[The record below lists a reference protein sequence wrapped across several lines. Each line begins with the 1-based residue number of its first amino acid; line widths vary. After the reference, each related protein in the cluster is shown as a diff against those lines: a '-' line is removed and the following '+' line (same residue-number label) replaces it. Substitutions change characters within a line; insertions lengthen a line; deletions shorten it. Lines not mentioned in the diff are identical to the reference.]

1 MEASVRFDP
10 DLVRRYDVPGPRY
23 TSYPT
28 AVQFTEAFGAED
40 YRRAAR
46 ASNEDPIPR
55 ALSLYAHV
63 PFCTSPCFYCGCT
76 KVITRDRGAGAR
88 YLLRLAREVEL
99 QSALFDRDRK
109 VTQLHLGGGTPTFL
123 SPDEMTELLQMM
135 RSGFQLVD
143 DESRE
148 YSIEVDPRTA
158 SDEMLATLAGL
169 GFNRLSLGV
178 QDFDPVVQA
187 AVNRIQPR
195 EDVLEVIGGA
205 RHHGF
210 GSISVDLIY
219 GLPRQ
224 TVTSFGRTLDEIVAV
239 RPERIAAYSY
249 AHLPQLF
256 KPQTQIK
263 LEDLCPPEVKLAL
276 LGLTIEKLTAAGYVY
291 IGMDHFAVPEDELA
305 VALGAGTLQRN
316 FQGYSTRAGLD
327 LIGLGMS
334 AIGQVGDC
342 YAQNR
347 KTLDGWMQALDAG
360 ELPIWR
366 GLRMTDEDRLR
377 RDLIQRLMC
386 RGLIDYTDFEQR
398 YEIDFAQ
405 HFAGELARLAPLA
418 TDGLVEVGTRS
429 LAVTP
434 LGRLLVRAVAMVFDA
449 HLDPHQDSSVRRF
462 SRVV

>member
-1 MEASVRFDP
+1 MEGSVRFDP

-28 AVQFTEAFGAED
+28 AVQFTEDFGADD

-88 YLLRLAREVEL
+88 YLTRLAREVEL
-99 QSALFDRDRK
+99 QSKLFDRDRR

-123 SPDEMTELLQMM
+123 SPDELTELMQMLH
-135 RSGFQLVD
+135 SGFQLVD

-158 SDEMLATLAGL
+158 SDEMLAALAGL
-169 GFNRLSLGV
+169 GFNRISLGV
-178 QDFDPVVQA
+178 QDFDPLVQA
-187 AVNRIQPR
+187 AVNRVQPQ

-210 GSISVDLIY
+210 GSIAVDLIY

-224 TVTSFGRTLDEIVAV
+224 TVESFARTLDAIVAV

-291 IGMDHFAVPEDELA
+291 VGMDHFAVPEDELS
-305 VALGAGTLQRN
+305 VALGSGSLQRN

-327 LIGLGMS
+327 MIGLGMS

-360 ELPIWR
+360 ELPVWR
-366 GLRMTDEDRLR
+366 GLRMSGEDRLR
-377 RDLIQRLMC
+377 RDVIQQLMC
-386 RGLIDYTDFEQR
+386 SGQVDFADVEQR
-398 YEIDFAQ
+398 YELDFAA
-405 HFAGELARLAPLA
+405 HFASELARLAPLA
-418 TDGLVEVGTRS
+418 DDGLIELGPRS
-429 LAVTP
+429 LHVTP

-449 HLDPHQDSSVRRF
+449 YLLPHQDNGVKRF

>member
-1 MEASVRFDP
+1 MEAGVRFDR

-28 AVQFTEAFGAED
+28 AVQFTERFGVED
-40 YRRAAR
+40 YRRAAL

-55 ALSLYAHV
+55 PLSLYAHI

-76 KVITRDRGAGAR
+76 KVITRDRGAGPR
-88 YLLRLAREVEL
+88 YLTRLAREVEL
-99 QSALFDRDRK
+99 QSKLFDRDRR

-123 SPDEMTELLQMM
+123 SPDELTELMQMLH
-135 RSGFQLVD
+135 SGFQLVD
-143 DESRE
+143 DASRE
-148 YSIEVDPRTA
+148 FSIEVDPRTA

-169 GFNRLSLGV
+169 GFNRISLGV
-178 QDFDPVVQA
+178 QDFDPAVQA
-187 AVNRIQPR
+187 AVNRVQPQ

-205 RHHGF
+205 RRHGF
-210 GSISVDLIY
+210 GSIAVDLIY
-219 GLPRQ
+219 GLPLQ
-224 TVTSFGRTLDEIVAV
+224 TVESFGRTLDAMVAV

-276 LGLTIEKLTAAGYVY
+276 LGLTIDKLTAAGYVY

-305 VALGAGTLQRN
+305 QALGDGTLQRN

-327 LIGLGMS
+327 MIGLGMS

-342 YAQNR
+342 YVQNH
-347 KTLDGWMQALDAG
+347 KALEHWAEALDAG
-360 ELPIWR
+360 TLPVWR
-366 GLRMTDEDRLR
+366 GLRMSDDDRLR
-377 RDLIQRLMC
+377 RELIQRLMC
-386 RGLIDYTDFEQR
+386 SGRIDFDEIGQR
-398 YEIDFAQ
+398 HQIDFAWY
-405 HFAGELARLAPLA
+405 FAAELMRLKPLA
-418 TDGLVEVGTRS
+418 ADGLVELQDRG
-429 LAVTP
+429 LQVTP

-449 HLDPHQDSSVRRF
+449 HLQGAQGPGVRRF